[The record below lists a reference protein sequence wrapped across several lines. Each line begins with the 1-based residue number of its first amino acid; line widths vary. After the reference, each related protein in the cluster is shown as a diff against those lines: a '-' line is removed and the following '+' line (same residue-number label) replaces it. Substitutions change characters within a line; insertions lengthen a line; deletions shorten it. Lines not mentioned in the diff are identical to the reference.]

1 MPHTT
6 GPTSTNSTQWQSDS
20 LITVRI
26 AQGVGL
32 VQTFLLSIIKI
43 EIDYLNTDPSQG
55 QILF

>member
-6 GPTSTNSTQWQSDS
+6 GPTSTNSTQWQWDS

-26 AQGVGL
+26 AQGLGL

-43 EIDYLNTDPSQG
+43 KIDYSKG
-55 QILF
+55 QFLF